1 MSLEPID
8 FILLIFNCKKYHFKA
23 LKQKET
29 WLRDFTLMP
38 YFHVIGNPKLTNDYI
53 FDFDENI
60 LYVNV
65 EDDYNS
71 LPKKV
76 IAAFEAVNQE
86 YTYKYIFKTD
96 DDQHLDNVH
105 FLTTIQD
112 LVLTNTNKIHY
123 AGYIVNVETP
133 YISQYHTIHPELPP
147 NLYIL
152 QTRYCSGRFYLLSNL
167 AVQHLICK
175 KKLIGK
181 EYLEDYAIGLH
192 LDPVLKK
199 NIFHINTFK
208 YFTDLDAF

>member
-1 MSLEPID
+1 MTPKVSD
-8 FILLIFNCKKYHFKA
+8 FILLIFNCEKYRFKA

-29 WLRDFTLMP
+29 WLKDFTLMP
-38 YFHVIGNPKLTNDYI
+38 FFHVIGNPKLTNNYD
-53 FDFDENI
+53 FDFEQHT
-60 LYVNV
+60 LYVKV

-76 IAAFEAVNQE
+76 IAAFEAINEQ

-96 DDQHLDNVH
+96 DDQNLDNIY
-105 FLTTIQD
+105 FFKTIQD

-123 AGYIVNVETP
+123 GGYIVNVETP

-152 QTRYCSGRFYLLSNL
+152 KTRYCSGRFYLLSDL
-167 AVQHLICK
+167 AVQYLICK
-175 KKLIGK
+175 KKLICK

-199 NIFHINTFK
+199 NMCHINTFK
-208 YFTDLDAF
+208 HFTDLPI